1 MDNRYSRGKIYK
13 ITSEQTDGVYIG
25 STILTLNRRLYLHNY
40 HKNTNN
46 ITSKEIL
53 KYDDV
58 RIELIQNYPCNNRK
72 ELHTRERYYIENTPN
87 TINSLI
93 PTRTIKEWT
102 KDNPEKVKKTK
113 QKYRENN
120 KEKERLYSKKY
131 HKDNRE
137 KEKVYRE
144 NNREKIKKRDKKYY
158 EENVER
164 IRATR
169 LYQNTWCGN
178 FNHNNHNNLLRIDPK
193 LFEK

>member
-1 MDNRYSRGKIYK
+1 MFDEYGKQNCNVK
-13 ITSEQTDGVYIG
+13 
-25 STILTLNRRLYLHNY
+25 L
-40 HKNTNN
+40 
-46 ITSKEIL
+46 
-53 KYDDV
+53 
-58 RIELIQNYPCNNRK
+58 IENYPCDNKN
-72 ELHTRERYYIENTPN
+72 ELQLRESYYIRKNN
-87 TINSLI
+87 CYNKII
-93 PTRTIKEWT
+93 PGRTKKQYNEDNKEKIKEYNEVN
-102 KDNPEKVKKTK
+102 KEKIKEEMK
-113 QKYRENN
+113 KYRENN

-131 HKDNRE
+131 HEDNRE